1 MLNHSYLSNADIDS
15 VEELYQ
21 NYLQNPDSVD
31 DSWKRFFEGFDLAY
45 GKLGLN
51 GSSVSVSE
59 DMMKEINVLHLI
71 NNGYRTRGHF
81 FTKTN
86 PVRARR
92 TYTPDLNISNFGLE
106 SADLEKTFNAGV
118 EIGIGPAKL
127 KDIIAHLDQ
136 TYCPPVLCSN
146 GWSTVDSVVTC
157 RSKQVEA
164 GPGLPLPPG
173 RPLIYHP
180 NAQLS
185 DGAAQAAS
193 RGFFDVDNAP
203 PWATW
208 VGYFQDDTGD
218 YGPYLLSW
226 VPVAAIP
233 LAQAGIDVNPEQG
246 VEAPAG
252 MGSASRRGAERRLGA
267 CSRGQAAAAN

>member
-1 MLNHSYLSNADIDS
+1 MDLSERSRAKT
-15 VEELYQ
+15 EGLLQELQAGRSPYA
-21 NYLQNPDSVD
+21 L
-31 DSWKRFFEGFDLAY
+31 RE
-45 GKLGLN
+45 
-51 GSSVSVSE
+51 SSQ
-59 DMMKEINVLHLI
+59 L
-71 NNGYRTRGHF
+71 
-81 FTKTN
+81 
-86 PVRARR
+86 
-92 TYTPDLNISNFGLE
+92 
-106 SADLEKTFNAGV
+106 ADLRRRLCEAASWSERHFASERPDTSLRPPQLA
-118 EIGIGPAKL
+118 
-127 KDIIAHLDQ
+127 
-136 TYCPPVLCSN
+136 PPVLCSN

-226 VPVAAIP
+226 VPVAGIP
-233 LAQAGIDVNPEQG
+233 LAQAGIDVNPEQCIRWLDHTDVKLRPI
-246 VEAPAG
+246 VEALLAPP
-252 MGSASRRGAERRLGA
+252 R
-267 CSRGQAAAAN
+267 